1 MQACVELHNAVTV
14 DQLAEVLRAT
24 WQMYGRLHDLLSDAI
39 EDRRLKRQDIPDD
52 YQAITE
58 TLRECAGPAAAAEAL
73 LNLIGFGKHTDP
85 DHDHGQA
92 YALVAKVL
100 RNRSIRMAE
109 KAAFAYFAQCQGEER
124 AKAAEIHEVVYC
136 AALVAGLYAGTVERA
151 A

>member
-39 EDRRLKRQDIPDD
+39 EDGRLKRQDIPDD

-58 TLRECAGPAAAAEAL
+58 TLGECAGPAAAAEAL
-73 LNLIGFGKHTDP
+73 LNLIGFGRYTDP
-85 DHDHGQA
+85 DHDHVQA

-109 KAAFAYFAQCQGEER
+109 KAAFAYFTQCRGEDR
-124 AKAAEIHEVVYC
+124 TRAAEIHEGVYC
-136 AALVAGLYAGTVERA
+136 AAQAAGLYAQTVEVA

>member
-1 MQACVELHNAVTV
+1 MQACVELHNTVTV

-39 EDRRLKRQDIPDD
+39 EDGRLKRQDIPDD

-58 TLRECAGPAAAAEAL
+58 TLGECAGPAAAAEAL
-73 LNLIGFGKHTDP
+73 LNLLGFGKLADP
-85 DHDHGQA
+85 DHDHGQG

-100 RNRSIRMAE
+100 RNRSIRVAE
-109 KAAFAYFAQCQGEER
+109 KSAFAYFVQCEGEER
-124 AKAAEIHEVVYC
+124 TGAAEIHEGIYC
-136 AALVAGLYAGTVERA
+136 AAKAAGLYAETVGGA

>member
-1 MQACVELHNAVTV
+1 MQACIELHQAVTV

-39 EDRRLKRQDIPDD
+39 EDGRLKRQDIPDD

-58 TLRECAGPAAAAEAL
+58 TLGECAGPAAAAEAL
-73 LNLIGFGKHTDP
+73 LNLLGFGKHTDP

-100 RNRSIRMAE
+100 RNRSIGAAE
-109 KAAFAYFAQCQGEER
+109 KSAFAYFAQCRGEDR
-124 AKAAEIHEVVYC
+124 TRAAEIHERIYC
-136 AALVAGLYAGTVERA
+136 AAKAAGLYAETIGLA
-151 A
+151 S